1 MPFNNNNLK
10 EITIFFRTIR
20 GSFYFSIFLNVFFF
34 VETENYDAAKRN
46 WYIVK

>member
-20 GSFYFSIFLNVFFF
+20 GSFYSIFLNVFFF